1 VGVARLGD
9 DEAVIALFVLGFLAA
24 ADDGSAGD
32 GAIDQQVR
40 LSIQGGTIALDY
52 SVQLG
57 RQAAFAEVL
66 EIDRDRDGR
75 LSPEE
80 QKEYFAALE
89 KTLLGGLELR
99 VDGREVALCRV
110 GELRLEMPFRKIYRF
125 EASCGSVGRIE
136 LHNENY
142 PDSPGTA
149 SIVVDP
155 PEGLDLFLNADP
167 GTLRRDLF
175 VELRPGTGLVE
186 QCRVAAERLPAPS
199 TATLVAGASLRLL
212 GLAGILSG
220 ALLAFRR
227 RRVAALLTW
236 TAAAAFGIAA
246 IGSTLPSSADAERIF
261 RSLHETSA
269 RVADPSLRR
278 VKALETRLSPS
289 FTSWSPE
296 FDVQHR
302 WAAYG
307 SVSHSDHAH
316 SGVRECEG
324 RFRVRW
330 TGGAWQLSEQDGR
343 GTDAPSTL
351 SRR

>member
-1 VGVARLGD
+1 M
-9 DEAVIALFVLGFLAA
+9 IALVVLGILAA

-40 LSIQGGTIALDY
+40 LSLQGGTIALEY
-52 SVQLG
+52 SIQLG

-80 QKEYFAALE
+80 QAQYFAALE

-99 VDGREVALCRV
+99 VDGREAALRRV

-125 EASCGSVGRIE
+125 EASCGGARRIE
-136 LHNENY
+136 FHNENY

-149 SIVVDP
+149 TLVVDP
-155 PEGLDLFLNADP
+155 SEGLDLFLDADP
-167 GTLRRDLF
+167 GTLRRDLQA
-175 VELRPGTGLVE
+175 ELRPGTGLVE
-186 QCRVAAERLPAPS
+186 QRRVAAELLPVPS

-212 GLAGILSG
+212 GLAGVLSG

-227 RRVAALLTW
+227 CRVAALLTW
-236 TAAAAFGIAA
+236 TAAAACGITA
-246 IGSTLPSSADAERIF
+246 IVSTLTSPADAERIF
-261 RSLHETSA
+261 RSLHEQSA
-269 RVADPSLRR
+269 RAADPSLRR
-278 VKALETRLSPS
+278 VKPLETRLAPS
-289 FTSWSPE
+289 FSGWSPE
-296 FDVQHR
+296 FEVRHR

-307 SVSHSDHAH
+307 SLWHSGHAH
-316 SGVRECEG
+316 HGVRECEG

-330 TGGAWQLSEQDGR
+330 TDGAWQLSELGGR
-343 GTDAPSTL
+343 STEAPSTL